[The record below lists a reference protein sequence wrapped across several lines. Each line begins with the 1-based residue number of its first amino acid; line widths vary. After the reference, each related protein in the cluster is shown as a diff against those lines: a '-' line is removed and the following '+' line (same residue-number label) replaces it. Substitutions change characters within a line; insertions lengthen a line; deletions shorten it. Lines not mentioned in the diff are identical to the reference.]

1 MRAVFLSSLALSVS
15 SPAWACGGF
24 FCDNSAPVLQ
34 AQERIVFAVDE
45 DAGEVDVQ
53 VSIAYEGPS
62 ESFAW
67 VVPVPAQPTLYTS
80 SDELLT
86 TLAALTQPSYRLDQV
101 YDGDCL
107 VWEVA
112 LSASPTLDGGSSYGV
127 LVVDSGRVGPYETV
141 TLQADSSAAL
151 VTWLQDNGFDLPS
164 SLDPKL
170 APYVSSGMY
179 FVALKLAKDADVGDL
194 VPLGMRYPGSGISV
208 PIQLTAVA
216 ALPDMRLEVYVF
228 GASRAVPE
236 SYLHVV
242 PNDLAVDW
250 FDQTVAYEDVVSLA
264 ADEAG
269 GQAFATDFSG
279 STEPLRGTLYQEGRY
294 DLAALAAAPDAVAW
308 MDQITGQGFSP
319 TAALQEV
326 LRIWLPLPPALAAQG
341 VSETDWWNCLACYPD
356 YSGSFPFD
364 AVAATADLEAR
375 VIQPLVD
382 AEALLAAYP
391 HLTRLTSS
399 LDAVEMTVD
408 PSFVWNAEMAQDV
421 SPVHVATV
429 TYHCQ
434 AQMDPAEAPRTVAFP
449 GGYSVSLPSEADL
462 QAQGISEYEYLQSL
476 TAINALVIEDTTSS
490 GEAVTIYDGR
500 SDLAALVDALNQT
513 FVQEA
518 GCGCDQGGAGAM
530 PVGALVGLA
539 LLARRR
545 R

>member
-1 MRAVFLSSLALSVS
+1 MRPVFISSLALAVS

-24 FCDNSAPVLQ
+24 FCDNSAPVVQ

-45 DAGEVDVQ
+45 AAGEVDVQ

-67 VVPVPAQPTLYTS
+67 VVPVPAQPTLYAS

-86 TLAALTQPSYRLDQV
+86 TLAALTQPSYRLDAV
-101 YDGDCL
+101 YQGDCQ
-107 VWEVA
+107 VWSVA
-112 LSASPTLDGGSSYGV
+112 LSATDMVPGGTSYGV

-141 TLQADSSAAL
+141 TLQADSSAEL

-164 SLDPKL
+164 ALDPKL

-194 VPLGMRYPGSGISV
+194 VPLGMRYPGSGVSI

-228 GASRAVPE
+228 GDSRAVPE

-279 STEPLRGTLYQEGRY
+279 STEPFRGTLYQEGRY
-294 DLAALAAAPDAVAW
+294 DLAALAAAPDAIAW
-308 MDQITGQGFSP
+308 MDQIIVQGFAP
-319 TAALQEV
+319 TAVLQEV
-326 LRIWLPLPPALAAQG
+326 LRTWLPLPPALAAQG
-341 VSETDWWNCLACYPD
+341 VSETDWWNCLGCYSD
-356 YSGSFPFD
+356 YSGTLSFD
-364 AVAATADLEAR
+364 AVGATADLEAR

-382 AEALLAAYP
+382 AEALFSGYP

-408 PSFVWNAEMAQDV
+408 PTFVWNAEMTQEV
-421 SPVHVATV
+421 SSLHVATV
-429 TYHCQ
+429 TYHCDGQ
-434 AQMDPAEAPRTVAFP
+434 VDVWEAPRTVDFP
-449 GGYSVSLPSEADL
+449 GGYSVSIPSEAEL
-462 QAQGISEYEYLQSL
+462 EAQGITEYEYLQSL

-500 SDLAALVDALNQT
+500 SDLAALVDALNQS
-513 FVQEA
+513 FAQEV
-518 GCGCDQGGAGAM
+518 GCGCDQGGAGAA
-530 PVGALVGLA
+530 PAGALLGLA